1 MKVEI
6 AKPDADRHPNLRAVK
21 QVTLKD
27 GPQVRKIAKITDIQ
41 DQHTGA
47 FHHDT
52 LSLKTYKMTKVS
64 CTYVPERSLSLEGEE
79 ITKLSD
85 FLLTARG
92 GDLPDRAGSFLVL
105 DAAGRDAQ
113 TLRQLA
119 ELGDG
124 AKLDALAT
132 LMRQAASTPGVL
144 AKLAAKLSEDQGFL
158 EKAATALNLEVYR
171 KAVGEL
177 ERLID
182 TSNTEAD
189 FQRLLEANP
198 WMFGSEYSAVL
209 DRRRWT
215 RDEQV
220 DFLTRRTTS
229 GDVELVEIKTPMPTQ
244 ALFMRD
250 RSHNTLYP
258 SAELSKVIAQCQNYL
273 EKLDRQRDSILA
285 NDGVDVTKICAKVI
299 IGCDGDDGQKAA
311 LRRLNGHLHRIHVIT
326 YDGLLAIANRVL
338 TYLGEPVRE

>member
-6 AKPDADRHPNLRAVK
+6 AKPAADRHPNLRAVK

-41 DQHTGA
+41 DQHSGA

-52 LSLKTYKMTKVS
+52 LSLKTYKMTKVA
-64 CTYVPERSLSLEGEE
+64 CTFVQERSLSLEGGE

-92 GDLPDRAGSFLVL
+92 GDLPDRARSFLVL
-105 DAAGRDAQ
+105 DAGRDAQ
-113 TLRQLA
+113 TLRQLT
-119 ELGDG
+119 ELGDS

-144 AKLAAKLSEDQGFL
+144 AKLAAKLSEDQSFL
-158 EKAATALNLEVYR
+158 EKAATALNLEVYC
-171 KAVGEL
+171 KAVAEL
-177 ERLID
+177 NGLIE
-182 TSNTEAD
+182 TSDREAD

-198 WMFGSEYSAVL
+198 WIFGSEYSAVL

-229 GDVELVEIKTPMPTQ
+229 GVVELIEIKTPMPTQ
-244 ALFMRD
+244 LLFVRD

-273 EKLDRQRDSILA
+273 EKLDRQRDAILA
-285 NDGVDVTKICAKVI
+285 NDEVDVTKICAKVI
-299 IGCDGDDGQKAA
+299 IGRDGDAEQQAA
-311 LRRLNGHLHRIHVIT
+311 LRRLNGHLHRIQVIT
-326 YDGLLAIANRVL
+326 YDGLLAIARRVL
-338 TYLGEPVRE
+338 AYLEGGSA

>member
-1 MKVEI
+1 MKVEV
-6 AKPDADRHPNLRAVK
+6 AKPDAERHPNLRAVK

-52 LSLKTYKMTKVS
+52 LSLKTYKLSKVS
-64 CTYVPERSLSLEGEE
+64 CTYVPERSLSLEGDE

-85 FLLTARG
+85 FLLTARSG
-92 GDLPDRAGSFLVL
+92 SLPDRAGSYLVL
-105 DAAGRDAQ
+105 DAAGREAE
-113 TLRQLA
+113 TLRQIS

-124 AKLDALAT
+124 ARLDALAT
-132 LMRQAASTPGVL
+132 LMRQATSTPGVL
-144 AKLAAKLSEDQGFL
+144 AKLAARLSEDDGFL

-171 KAVGEL
+171 KAVL
-177 ERLID
+177 DLDRLVENSD
-182 TSNTEAD
+182 READ
-189 FQRLLEANP
+189 FQRFLGEHP
-198 WMFGSEYSAVL
+198 WMFGSEYSEVL

-229 GDVELVEIKTPMPTQ
+229 GELELIEIKTPMPTQ
-244 ALFMRD
+244 ALFVRD

-285 NDGVDVTKICAKVI
+285 NDSVDVTKMCAKII
-299 IGCDGDDGQKAA
+299 IGCDGDAEQQAA

-326 YDGLLAIANRVL
+326 YDGLLAIARRVL
-338 TYLGEPVRE
+338 AYLEGAAT